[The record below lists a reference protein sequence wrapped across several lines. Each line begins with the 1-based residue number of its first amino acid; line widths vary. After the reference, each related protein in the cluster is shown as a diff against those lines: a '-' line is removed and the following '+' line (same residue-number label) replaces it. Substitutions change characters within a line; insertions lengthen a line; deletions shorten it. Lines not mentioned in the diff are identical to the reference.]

1 MTSLFSVDTIEDS
14 SKLFSAEQLL
24 SLDPTN
30 IPNHVAI
37 IMDGNRRW
45 AKKRFFSTV
54 LGHSKGVDALM
65 DSVKAAKDLGVKVL
79 TVYGFSTENW
89 KRSKLEV
96 KILLDIFEQ
105 ALLKHTEP
113 MTQNGVRLHS
123 IGDVSP
129 FPPRFIKMLEESKKR
144 TSHCEGIDLVL
155 ALNYGGR
162 DELRRALTSI
172 ADDLETGKLNKN
184 QIDEQLISSYLD
196 TAQWKD
202 PDLLIRT
209 SGENRVSNFLLWQL
223 SYTELYVTNRLWPD
237 FSPQDLLEAIV
248 EYQNRERRLGEG

>member
-14 SKLFSAEQLL
+14 SSLFATEQLA
-24 SLDPTN
+24 SLNPEN
-30 IPNHVAI
+30 IPHHVAI

-45 AKKRFFSTV
+45 AKKHFFSTD

-65 DSVKAAKDLGVKVL
+65 EAVKAAKELGIKVL

-89 KRSKLEV
+89 NRSKLEV
-96 KILLDIFEQ
+96 KILLDIFEK
-105 ALLKHTEP
+105 ALFKHTEP
-113 MTQNGVRLHS
+113 MVQNGVRLHT
-123 IGDVSP
+123 IGDIAP
-129 FPPRFIKMLEESKKR
+129 FPSRFVKKLKESKEL

-162 DELRRALTSI
+162 DELRRAISSMV
-172 ADDLETGKLNKN
+172 DDVESGRIDKG
-184 QIDEQLISSYLD
+184 QIDEQLISRYLD

-223 SYTELYVTNRLWPD
+223 SYSELYVTNRLWPD
-237 FSPQDLLEAIV
+237 FSPQDLLAAV
-248 EYQNRERRLGEG
+248 KEYQNRERRLGEG

>member
-14 SKLFSAEQLL
+14 SSLFSAEKLS
-24 SLDPTN
+24 SLDPAN
-30 IPNHVAI
+30 IPQHVAI

-45 AKKRFFSTV
+45 AKKRFFSTA

-65 DSVKAAKDLGVKVL
+65 ESVKAAKELGIKVL

-96 KILLDIFEQ
+96 KILLEIFEQ

-113 MTQNGVRLHS
+113 MVQNGVRLHS

-129 FPPRFIKMLEESKKR
+129 FPSRFIDKLEESKER
-144 TSHCEGIDLVL
+144 TSHCDGIDLVL

-162 DELRRALTSI
+162 DELRRAVSSI
-172 ADDLETGKLNKN
+172 ADDLEAGKLKKN
-184 QIDEQLISSYLD
+184 QIDEELISSYLD
-196 TAQWKD
+196 TAKWND

-223 SYTELYVTNRLWPD
+223 SYSELYVTNQLWPD
-237 FSPQDLLEAIV
+237 FSPENLLDAV
-248 EYQNRERRLGEG
+248 LEYQNRERRLGEG